1 MITIQS
7 TPPDILFA
15 GNPSL
20 YKIFSDNKFVTAGR
34 KCTFLLEVLA
44 CDIVDGH
51 TLTIA
56 TPEKSF
62 VFTTTVRSP
71 LDESGLDLP
80 CPFSTH
86 DQESWSLDV
95 YNCLKANFH
104 FCSLFNVTREYIA
117 YVWCLRFTAINEGT
131 NYTATVT
138 TTIANL
144 NLTGLL
150 SGIDPVARDNFS
162 ILGGIWDKNMNPLF
176 VDAKSLD
183 SSGNVTF
190 NFSEYLCNILDN
202 NLLPKFTFPFDQTVN
217 YKLFSNYIL
226 EFYAG
231 FAERY
236 SVNVLKI
243 HFDALRSAVPGGL
256 NRETLVAYNAA
267 GQDFLDGE
275 NLRSFLSWAPLV
287 KTTGKTVPE
296 KLFFLVYK
304 GLNAEFFELVVKVW
318 FTDGTCDFVHSG
330 PFAAAENDV
339 IECSVGYKQLKL
351 ESLFPTKIVASWDVT
366 LDQYQTGVLGLQRT
380 FILDQQVYEHERI
393 FIFQNSFARAYDVV
407 RFTGKGSINLEYD
420 YAVNN
425 YRILEQDSFY
435 NAPSRKSDT
444 SEVQKMITNSGWI
457 SQEMKDYLR
466 DMLLSRQVFEI
477 KDNLLYPIVITNNQV
492 KEYFIDGKY
501 LYSLDLEYDRAYRDF
516 FFQ

>member
-1 MITIQS
+1 MITLQS
-7 TPPDILFA
+7 TPPNILFA

-20 YKIFSDNKFVTAGR
+20 YKIFSDNMFETAGR
-34 KCTFLLEVLA
+34 KCTFSLA
-44 CDIVDGH
+44 IGTADITVGD
-51 TLTIA
+51 TLTFTLA
-56 TPEKSF
+56 DKSF
-62 VFTTTVRSP
+62 VFTTTDRAP
-71 LDESGLDLP
+71 LSETGLELP
-80 CPFSTH
+80 IAQSTH
-86 DQESWSLDV
+86 AQQCWSLAV
-95 YNCLKANFH
+95 YQCFKSHFH
-104 FCSLFNVTREYIA
+104 LSSLFNISREYISLQ
-117 YVWCLRFTAINEGT
+117 WCLIFTAKKEGPT
-131 NYTATVT
+131 YNTTVT
-138 TTIANL
+138 TTINNL
-144 NLTGLL
+144 SVIGYVA
-150 SGIDPVARDNFS
+150 GIDPISRDNFS

-202 NLLPKFTFPFDQTVN
+202 NLLPKFTFPFDPTVN

-243 HFDALRSAVPGGL
+243 HFDTLRSAVPGGL

-267 GQDFLDGE
+267 GQDFFDGE
-275 NLRSFLSWAPLV
+275 NLRSFLTWAPLV

-296 KLFFLVYK
+296 KLFFYVYP

-393 FIFQNSFARAYDVV
+393 FIFQNSFGRAYDVV
-407 RFTGKGSINLEYD
+407 RFTGKGSMNLEYD
-420 YAVNN
+420 FAVNN

-457 SQEMKDYLR
+457 SLEMKDYLR